1 MMAGWEK
8 AAKTAT
14 LAIIAVD
21 CRRIIG
27 DFAAHRQYLFGLT
40 RELIVR

>member
-21 CRRIIG
+21 YRRIIG
-27 DFAAHRQYLFGLT
+27 DFAAHRQYLL
-40 RELIVR
+40 VS

>member
-21 CRRIIG
+21 YRRIIG
-27 DFAAHRQYLFGLT
+27 DFAARRQYLSGSGPEPILQ
-40 RELIVR
+40 